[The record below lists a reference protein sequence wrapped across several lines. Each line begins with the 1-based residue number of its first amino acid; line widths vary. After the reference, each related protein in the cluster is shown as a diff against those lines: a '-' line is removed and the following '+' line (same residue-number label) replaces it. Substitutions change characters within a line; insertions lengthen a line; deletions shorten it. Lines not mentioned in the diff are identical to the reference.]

1 MFFFI
6 YYINKNKDIKQFA
19 QYKINYSEY
28 EREGVSL
35 EKLYNKLTDNFGNPP
50 YSLDEFK
57 EYATSKDFLGNLYDD
72 TARRKKM
79 KVSRKQFIDM
89 YSHAKDAIKNNVN
102 IYIVNGERYDIPI
115 SKMQN
120 FESLYPNARIVIYD
134 GEGEKY
140 ALPISIRSK
149 FQKYYAKWSYHE
161 PEPKSKSDTSGN
173 SSTNLNIKNKYVET
187 FILSWVFPVSIL
199 LVISFISFF
208 IARRYMEK
216 NKAKTLFAICLFI
229 SFALGLYIQN
239 NRFEVKNYSNF
250 CYILYDKITAK
261 TYCFVHDI
269 NKYTIN

>member
-1 MFFFI
+1 MNISRDKFI
-6 YYINKNKDIKQFA
+6 
-19 QYKINYSEY
+19 
-28 EREGVSL
+28 ERF
-35 EKLYNKLTDNFGNPP
+35 LT
-50 YSLDEFK
+50 
-57 EYATSKDFLGNLYDD
+57 
-72 TARRKKM
+72 
-79 KVSRKQFIDM
+79 
-89 YSHAKDAIKNNVN
+89 AKDAIKNNVN